1 MDYFIGDYYME
12 RQLQKTSDCI
22 NRIEEVFSRL
32 CSDYEE
38 YEKCPDEDKALIA
51 NPMLHLAETIYM
63 EAPEWA
69 EDLARYLCILCDIKR
84 LDVEINVK

>member
-1 MDYFIGDYYME
+1 ME

-22 NRIEEVFSRL
+22 NRIEEVILRVR
-32 CSDYEE
+32 SDYEK
-38 YEKCPDEDKALIA
+38 YEKMCDGDKALTV

-69 EDLARYLCILCDIKR
+69 EDLARYLCVLCDIKR